1 MLPCRKSCQNN
12 HIYEIS
18 AHDVIIRNL
27 CFLWAL
33 FFRGVHNELWEDIL
47 STCCSHRP
55 ESGAACWWS
64 WSSRS
69 HTAHAG
75 LQNQPANSPA
85 AGSCGSLER
94 PIPAGLSDREITESE
109 CDRER
114 ENRERRTM
122 EHKMPGLPGGA
133 AAVYKST
140 KRNPKKHSVRVTS
153 DAHLPLS
160 PRPQEKTSRS
170 LVTARTWDAPQD
182 TWRSS

>member
-1 MLPCRKSCQNN
+1 MLPCQKSCRNN

-18 AHDVIIRNL
+18 AHDVIITNL
-27 CFLWAL
+27 GFLRAL
-33 FFRGVHNELWEDIL
+33 FFRAVHNELWENIL

-55 ESGAACWWS
+55 ESGAVCWWS

-69 HTAHAG
+69 HTTHAG

-85 AGSCGSLER
+85 AGSCDSLEW

-114 ENRERRTM
+114 ERRTM
-122 EHKMPGLPGGA
+122 EHKMPGLPGGT

-140 KRNPKKHSVRVTS
+140 KRNSKKHSVWFTNDV
-153 DAHLPLS
+153 AHLPLS
-160 PRPQEKTSRS
+160 PRPQEKTFRS
-170 LVTARTWDAPQD
+170 LVTARTCDAPQD
-182 TWRSS
+182 TWTNS